1 MSGFVKEL
9 SKKPQENETPK
20 EPPKETPKEAPSR
33 QSQHAAI
40 ARVAVVQ
47 QATRCTFFNGVST
60 HRMPQSVSFSSLKA
74 IMNAASGQEQRS
86 FVGTVDGNI
95 VVSVNFNYE
104 APTAPPQQ
112 SKGKRGRDSNDEAVQ
127 AAVDRVKK
135 GLQGSDDVSDEML
148 TSAKAALYTMLTRLR
163 GASNETAVESW
174 GLSFKKP
181 EVGNGLASAGAVSR
195 PRLILSVR
203 LTPGVAV
210 PLPSLFQCLGVR
222 CTGDGMLTTQES
234 SSLAN
239 GFNLPLGE
247 AARAAE
253 SHGQKAITLFATVS
267 RG

>member
-1 MSGFVKEL
+1 MSGLVKAVP
-9 SKKPQENETPK
+9 KKPQENETPK
-20 EPPKETPKEAPSR
+20 EPPKEAPSR

-40 ARVAVVQ
+40 ARVATAH
-47 QATRCTFFNGVST
+47 QATRSTFLNGVSV

-86 FVGTVDGNI
+86 FVGTVDGQI
-95 VVSVNFNYE
+95 VVSVNFNFE
-104 APTAPPQQ
+104 TPTAPPQQ
-112 SKGKRGRDSNDEAVQ
+112 TRGKRGRDANDEAVQ

-135 GLQGSDDVSDEML
+135 GLQSADDVSDEML
-148 TSAKAALYTMLTRLR
+148 DSAKAALYTVLTRLR
-163 GASNETAVESW
+163 GASNEAAVESW

-181 EVGNGLASAGAVSR
+181 EVGNGLASAVSR

-203 LTPGVAV
+203 LTPGVPV

-234 SSLAN
+234 SSLAT
-239 GFNLPLGE
+239 GFNLPLSE

-253 SHGQKAITLFATVS
+253 SHGQKAITLFSTVS
-267 RG
+267 RA